1 MKAYPEY
8 KASGI
13 DWLGEIPSH
22 WRVMPLKYTVNNP
35 DTDFID
41 GDWIE
46 SVNISESG
54 IRYLTSGN
62 VGDGVYKEQGCGF
75 ITEET
80 FQKLKCTEVFS
91 GDLLISRLNEP
102 IARTCE
108 VPLMDFRI
116 VTCVDNVIYRPKQSF
131 FFKHFMLYQ
140 LNSLQFRENATGLSS
155 GSTMKRISR
164 SKLGNIRIIVPSL
177 EEQETI
183 AAYLDDKTAK
193 IDALVA
199 EKQSQVE
206 DLRKYRTSL
215 ITETVTR
222 GLNPDAP
229 LRSSGI
235 DWIGNIPKR
244 WSISKFKFSLREI
257 KDGTHFSPDTT
268 TDGYSYVTATDVRG
282 IGINYENTKKVSLD
296 DFTKLVQSGCEIYKD
311 DVLLVK
317 DGATTGRVGMKDD
330 DTPAVTLSSVAM
342 LRTKSDS
349 DPKFLFYFLQSS
361 IIQNQISIAM
371 AGAAMPRITLEKLG
385 KFIALI
391 PPYDEQKQIVKYL
404 DDKTAKIDALID
416 ELNKQL
422 EELALYRKA
431 VISEAVTGKV
441 DVRDWKP
448 ED

>member
-13 DWLGEIPSH
+13 DWLETFPSH
-22 WRVMPLKYTVNNP
+22 WTQCKLKHCVTMVLGKMLQSTQP
-35 DTDFID
+35 SD
-41 GDWIE
+41 GDYTLEKYLKSRNVSMLTLSDIKNLDSMWFSSSEKDIYRLQE
-46 SVNISESG
+46 GDIVMNEGGDIGRVAKWVPQNFDCYIQNSVHK
-54 IRYLTSGN
+54 LTP
-62 VGDGVYKEQGCGF
+62 VEGVNS
-75 ITEET
+75 T
-80 FQKLKCTEVFS
+80 FLTYYIAMVSFS
-91 GDLLISRLNEP
+91 GYFSSVVSQIS
-102 IARTCE
+102 IAHLTKE
-108 VPLMDFRI
+108 KLANTPV
-116 VTCVDNVIYRPKQSF
+116 
-131 FFKHFMLYQ
+131 
-140 LNSLQFRENATGLSS
+140 SLPPYT
-155 GSTMKRISR
+155 
-164 SKLGNIRIIVPSL
+164 
-177 EEQETI
+177 EQETI

-199 EKQSQVE
+199 EKYTQVE

-215 ITETVTR
+215 ITETVTH
-222 GLNPDAP
+222 GLNPEVAFRP
-229 LRSSGI
+229 SSI
-235 DWIGNIPKR
+235 NWIGNIPEN
-244 WSISKFKFSLREI
+244 WGLSKFKFSLREI

-268 TDGYSYVTATDVRG
+268 TDGFPYVTATDVRG
-282 IGINYENTKKVSLD
+282 IGINYESTKKVSLD

-342 LRTKSDS
+342 LRTKADS
-349 DPKFLFYFLQSS
+349 LPKFLFYFLQSS

-385 KFIALI
+385 NFIALI
-391 PPYDEQKQIVKYL
+391 PPLDEQRQIAEYL
-404 DDKTAKIDALID
+404 DEKTAKIDALID
-416 ELNKQL
+416 ELTQQL
-422 EELALYRKA
+422 DELALYRKT